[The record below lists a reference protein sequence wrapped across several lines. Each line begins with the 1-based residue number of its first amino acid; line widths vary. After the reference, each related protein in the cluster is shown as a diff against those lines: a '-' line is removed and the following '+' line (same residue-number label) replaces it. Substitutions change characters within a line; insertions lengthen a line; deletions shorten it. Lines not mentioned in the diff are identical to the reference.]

1 MSQTMY
7 KLGRRVRTFFRWID
21 NHWYKIIL
29 TVIAIALFAIALGLF
44 SIANE
49 LDYISISG
57 DLDVY

>member
-7 KLGRRVRTFFRWID
+7 KLGRRVRTFLRWID

-44 SIANE
+44 NIADEIYRFIVCGLN
-49 LDYISISG
+49 
-57 DLDVY
+57 VY